1 VNSES
6 WGLLLRVGL
15 MTTARLSLLSI
26 LISLALGT
34 LIGILRVSP
43 VTTLRVLGAGYVEF
57 FRNLPLLI
65 VLAFIYYGLPKAG
78 ITFPTFESGLIG
90 MSVYTAAFVAEVVRA
105 GLQSVSH
112 GQFEAARALGLS
124 YIQMLRLVLLPQVF
138 RMIVPP
144 LGTVFIALV
153 KNTSVASAIVVEE
166 MMYQAEVIAGR
177 YFFPDVFLITGFL
190 YLVIT
195 VPLAGLV
202 NAAEQRLRM
211 GRRSGKWSAA

>member
-1 VNSES
+1 MNPES
-6 WGLLLRVGL
+6 WDLLLRVGL
-15 MTTARLSLLSI
+15 LTTARLSFLSI
-26 LISLALGT
+26 LISLAFGT

-43 VTTLRVLGAGYVEF
+43 VAPLRVLAAGYVEF

-65 VLAFIYYGLPKAG
+65 VLAFIFYGLPKAG
-78 ITFPTFESGLIG
+78 VTFPTFESGVIG

-105 GLQSVSH
+105 GLQSISH
-112 GQFEAARALGLS
+112 GQIEAGRALGLS
-124 YIQMLRLVLLPQVF
+124 YLQLLRLVLLPQVF

-166 MMYQAEVIAGR
+166 VMYQAEVIAGR
-177 YFFPDVFLITGFL
+177 YFFPDVFLITGVL

-195 VPLAGLV
+195 VPLAGAV
-202 NAAEQRLRM
+202 NLAEQRLRV
-211 GRRSGKWSAA
+211 GRRQGR